1 MLKAFYIMI
10 AANMSAAAVF
20 FFAGIMAENA
30 LLNICGW
37 IFTTASLMLLIFMN
51 VLRRRFA
58 KLQSQSSQTPQ

>member
-1 MLKAFYIMI
+1 MI
-10 AANMSAAAVF
+10 GANMSAAAVF
-20 FFAGIMAENA
+20 FIAGIMAENA

-58 KLQSQSSQTPQ
+58 KLQAQSSQTSQ

>member
-10 AANMSAAAVF
+10 AANLSAAAVF
-20 FFAGIMAENA
+20 FISGILAENA

-51 VLRRRFA
+51 ILRRRLA
-58 KLQSQSSQTPQ
+58 KIQAQSSQRS